1 MPWALPAPLLPA
13 MRPHTSASLALGTE
27 QRGEGIKEESS
38 REQVAGRKQQQKTQ
52 LICPHPPL
60 QQELTPLGITPLLNL
75 F

>member
-1 MPWALPAPLLPA
+1 

-38 REQVAGRKQQQKTQ
+38 REQVAGRTQKQQKTR
-52 LICPHPPL
+52 LICPHPLL
-60 QQELTPLGITPLLNL
+60 QQELSPLGITLLLNL